1 MHLFINVMYVFMY
14 MYIYVIVSVS
24 VFELVCMYVCMYVCM
39 HASARECVWV
49 NVFLRTEVVCGG
61 IVVAAVLR
69 SAGQVC
75 SFLQLA
81 GSFQLS
87 MYV

>member
-1 MHLFINVMYVFMY
+1 
-14 MYIYVIVSVS
+14 
-24 VFELVCMYVCMYVCM
+24 MYVCM
-39 HASARECVWV
+39 HASASECVWV

-81 GSFQLS
+81 GSFQL
-87 MYV
+87 